1 MDSVCILGVVPPV
14 GIVGYVQHIDIQ
26 GDRGEAR
33 MLRYTTH
40 SFSHSDEGSGII
52 GCIIIGCILSSKL
65 ASHITNQHSPHVEIH
80 PAQQVQSQHALGALL
95 WALIETEI

>member
-40 SFSHSDEGSGII
+40 SFLYQLGHCLLVFLTAHRLH
-52 GCIIIGCILSSKL
+52 GCRHVNIP
-65 ASHITNQHSPHVEIH
+65 ASRARTTSYLYM
-80 PAQQVQSQHALGALL
+80 VQ
-95 WALIETEI
+95 T